1 MLFKG
6 LKTKL
11 TVNLA
16 FFLLLAI
23 LLTDFVVI
31 QIVEKNLIQERMQQG
46 KQFIKE
52 AGADYF
58 RRQQM
63 ANPTTH
69 TSAANDPL
77 DTSHPWIACGVFSFK
92 NGERIT
98 IGHLPAEIKINIESA
113 NEEIIQSREPQYLF
127 FGETWGVFW
136 RQNKYATISEPFLT
150 PRFAG
155 AGTIVIQLEDIY
167 AVLRQSQKIII
178 FYCVANL
185 IILLFIGMLRLS
197 RIVVRPIHRFIRLTE
212 DLRSTDQFPA
222 DAGRHDTEFAQL
234 SNAIHRMARRI
245 EEDKERIEKSLHSL
259 EIAHTDLKNAQN
271 EMIRT
276 EKLASIGRLSAGI
289 AHEIG
294 NPIGIVLGYL
304 GLLKRQPAFKD
315 NPNGQE
321 YIDRAESE
329 INRINT
335 IIRQL
340 LDFSRSS
347 ASDKQIVFMHALI
360 KDVRQMFLHQP
371 LMRKIELTHELS
383 ATNDKVYADY
393 QQLRQVLINLL
404 INAVDSIAVSS
415 NRETGKI
422 SLQTRDIAQS
432 DANALN
438 HFQTIELTV
447 TDNGT
452 GIAREEIDNI
462 FDPFYTTKEPGK
474 GTGLGLSVS
483 YMIVEQFGGTIQ
495 VRSELNQGTAMSIY
509 LQAVT
514 ED

>member
-1 MLFKG
+1 MLFRG

-31 QIVEKNLIQERMQQG
+31 QIVEKNLIQERLQQG

-52 AGADYF
+52 VRVDLLEP
-58 RRQQM
+58 Q
-63 ANPTTH
+63 
-69 TSAANDPL
+69 NDL
-77 DTSHPWIACGVFSFK
+77 SNASHPWIAYGLFSLK

-98 IGHLPAEIKINIESA
+98 IGQLPSEIKINIESA
-113 NEEIIQSREPQYLF
+113 NEEIIQTGEPQYLF
-127 FGETWGVFW
+127 LSQTWGVFW
-136 RQNKYATISEPFLT
+136 KQNKYVAISAPFLAS
-150 PRFAG
+150 RFEG
-155 AGTIVIQLEDIY
+155 AGTILVGLEDIY
-167 AVLRQSQKIII
+167 GALRQSQKIII
-178 FYCVANL
+178 FYCLANL
-185 IILLFIGMLRLS
+185 MVLVFIAMLRLS
-197 RIVVRPIHRFIRLTE
+197 RIVVRPIQRFIRLAE
-212 DLRSTDQFPA
+212 ELRSTDQFPA
-222 DAGRHDTEFAQL
+222 DDGRHDTEFAQL

-259 EIAHTDLKNAQN
+259 ELAHTDLKNAQN

-304 GLLKRQPAFKD
+304 GLLKRQPAFKE
-315 NPNGQE
+315 NPSGQE

-335 IIRQL
+335 IIQQL

-371 LMRKIELTHELS
+371 LMRKIALTHELS
-383 ATNDKVYADY
+383 ATNDRVYADY

-415 NRETGKI
+415 NCEIGKI
-422 SLQTRDIAQS
+422 SLKTRDIGQS
-432 DANALN
+432 DENAVN
-438 HFQTIELTV
+438 HSQTIELTV

-509 LQAVT
+509 LQAAA

>member
-1 MLFKG
+1 MLFRG

-52 AGADYF
+52 AGADF
-58 RRQQM
+58 LGPQ
-63 ANPTTH
+63 
-69 TSAANDPL
+69 NDLLNAP
-77 DTSHPWIACGVFSFK
+77 HPWIAYGVFSFK
-92 NGERIT
+92 NGQRIT
-98 IGHLPAEIKINIESA
+98 IGQLPSEIKINIESA
-113 NEEIIQSREPQYLF
+113 NEKIIQTGEPQYLF
-127 FGETWGVFW
+127 LSQTWGVFW
-136 RQNKYATISEPFLT
+136 KQNKYVAISAPFLASQ
-150 PRFAG
+150 FAG
-155 AGTIVIQLEDIY
+155 AGTVLVRLEDIY
-167 AVLRQSQKIII
+167 GALRQSQKIII
-178 FYCVANL
+178 FYCLANL
-185 IILLFIGMLRLS
+185 MVLVFIAMLRLS
-197 RIVVRPIHRFIRLTE
+197 MIVVRPIQRFVRLAE
-212 DLRSTDQFPA
+212 ELRSTDQFPA

-304 GLLKRQPAFKD
+304 GLLKRQPAFKE

-347 ASDKQIVFMHALI
+347 ASEKQIVFVHALI

-371 LMRKIELTHELS
+371 LMRKIVLTHELS

-415 NRETGKI
+415 NCEIGKI
-422 SLQTRDIAQS
+422 SLKTRDIAQS
-432 DANALN
+432 NETAVN
-438 HFQTIELTV
+438 HSQTIELTV

-452 GIAREEIDNI
+452 GIARDEIDNI

-495 VRSELNQGTAMSIY
+495 VRSEINQGTAMSIY
-509 LQAVT
+509 LQTAA